1 MKKYRLV
8 AATLLALVSSLSAA
22 TSNYRSGWIFD
33 HTAVEGAL
41 LIRFDPSVTALPD
54 ICAGSGSSWMAIP
67 ESNKA
72 LMAVTLMAIAMN
84 NRNVTVY
91 AKGIGATGY
100 CELVQV
106 DPQG

>member
-1 MKKYRLV
+1 MRKLRLV
-8 AATLLALVSSLSAA
+8 IATTLALVSSLTIA
-22 TSNYRSGWIFD
+22 TTNYRTGWIFD
-33 HTAVEGAL
+33 HTSVEGAL
-41 LIRFDPSVTALPD
+41 LIRFDPNVTALPE
-54 ICAGSGSSWMAIP
+54 ICAGSGSTWMAIP

-91 AKGIGATGY
+91 AKGIGSTGY

-106 DPQG
+106 DPEG

>member
-1 MKKYRLV
+1 MKKIHFIL
-8 AATLLALVSSLSAA
+8 AITLALASGLTIAA
-22 TSNYRSGWIFD
+22 ANYRTGWIFD
-33 HTAVEGAL
+33 HTSVEGAL
-41 LIRFDPSVTALPD
+41 LIRFDPNVTALPD
-54 ICAGSGSSWMAIP
+54 ICAGSGSAWMAIP

-91 AKGIGATGY
+91 AKGVGSTGY

>member
-1 MKKYRLV
+1 MRNSRLIL
-8 AATLLALVSSLSAA
+8 ATTLALVSSLTIA
-22 TSNYRSGWIFD
+22 TANYRTGWIFD
-33 HTAVEGAL
+33 HTSVEGAL
-41 LIRFDPSVTALPD
+41 LIRFDPNVTALPD
-54 ICAGSGSSWMAIP
+54 ICAGSGSTWMAIP

-72 LMAVTLMAIAMN
+72 IMAVTLMAIATN

-91 AKGIGATGY
+91 AKGVGATGY